1 MMSDYTPH
9 QMVCPSCSG
18 PSSTGSNCASCLAI
32 PEPFIDTNSRIK
44 DILTDAYPVYD
55 IDNPPPD
62 LDDNWSEDV
71 ERVCPCCSGP
81 SSTGGSCASCLA
93 NMEDERR
100 ADDDLTLYESEFG
113 DPPWGED
120 RFDDL
125 VTLGEGGEPL
135 QGLNERFRPDK
146 EPRRAEPTDLQDH
159 HIYPKEFRDEFRE
172 VGIRIDRDTA
182 TIYRFQHEIV
192 HSEGWNEEWRMFWDM
207 AKVSGVD
214 PSRGDVVDYGK
225 FLMKKYGFPKAI
237 LHEYQDKSGDLGPY
251 LM

>member
-32 PEPFIDTNSRIK
+32 PEPVIDTNSWIK

-62 LDDNWSEDV
+62 LDDDLSMEV

-81 SSTGGSCASCLA
+81 SPTGGYCASCLA
-93 NMEDERR
+93 TMDDERR
-100 ADDDLTLYESEFG
+100 ADDDLALDASAFG
-113 DPPWGED
+113 DPIWGED
-120 RFDDL
+120 RFDD
-125 VTLGEGGEPL
+125 VIMLGEDGTPL
-135 QGLNERFRPDK
+135 EGLNERFKPDK
-146 EPRRAEPTDLQDH
+146 ERRQPEETDLEDH
-159 HIYPKEFRDEFRE
+159 HIYPGEFRDKFRE
-172 VGIRIDRDTA
+172 VGVRINDDTA

-192 HSEGWNEEWRMFWDM
+192 HSEGWNDEWRMFWEM
-207 AKVSGVD
+207 AEVSGVD
-214 PSRGDVVDYGK
+214 PIRDDVVDYGR
-225 FLMKKYGFPKAI
+225 FLMEKYGFPEAV
-237 LHEYQDKSGDLGPY
+237 LHEYKDKSGDLGPY